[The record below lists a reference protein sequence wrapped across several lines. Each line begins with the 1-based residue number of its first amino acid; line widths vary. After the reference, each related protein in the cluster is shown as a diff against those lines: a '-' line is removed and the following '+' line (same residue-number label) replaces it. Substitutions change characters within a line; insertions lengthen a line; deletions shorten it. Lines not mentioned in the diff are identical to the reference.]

1 MRQPFWFSVYT
12 CSKPWAQPQSAGTGE
27 HAVVACS
34 VVDVV
39 VDTGVVVVVVEGLVV
54 VMATQVQRLQPFSRV
69 MMVGVAPSL
78 QTQLVTGAH
87 VVWA

>member
-1 MRQPFWFSVYT
+1 M
-12 CSKPWAQPQSAGTGE
+12 
-27 HAVVACS
+27 
-34 VVDVV
+34 V